1 MKSDANKK
9 AHVVH
14 FSSGSFSIFWTLDY
28 EGQKLRSECIESTL
42 EKFAM
47 MPKSQNY
54 PSIFASCIIEIW
66 AHPSPFCLVRHWAHF
81 HRSFKIA
88 PIAMMEILGL
98 DPYQS
103 QTQYLEGKF
112 RVTEEWKQ
120 SGYAVA
126 ASLLLC
132 IRFVS
137 TSDHFA
143 ETSGYKAE
151 TLLPLRC
158 QHLITYHQQ
167 GH

>member
-1 MKSDANKK
+1 
-9 AHVVH
+9 
-14 FSSGSFSIFWTLDY
+14 
-28 EGQKLRSECIESTL
+28 LRSESIESTL
-42 EKFAM
+42 EKFAIV
-47 MPKSQNY
+47 PEYQNY
-54 PSIFASCIIEIW
+54 PSLFVSCLIEIW
-66 AHPSPFCLVRHWAHF
+66 AHSSPFGQVHHWAHF

-126 ASLLLC
+126 ALWLLC

-137 TSDHFA
+137 TSGHFA
-143 ETSGYKAE
+143 GTSGNKAD
-151 TLLPLRC
+151 TLLTLCC
-158 QHLITYHQQ
+158 QYLIAYHQR

>member
-1 MKSDANKK
+1 M
-9 AHVVH
+9 
-14 FSSGSFSIFWTLDY
+14 
-28 EGQKLRSECIESTL
+28 RSECIESTL

-47 MPKSQNY
+47 MPESQNY

-103 QTQYLEGKF
+103 QTQYLQAKIGVRTK
-112 RVTEEWKQ
+112 WKQ
-120 SGYAVA
+120 SGNAVI
-126 ASLLLC
+126 ASLPQR

-137 TSDHFA
+137 TSSCSKKK
-143 ETSGYKAE
+143 SGDKAD
-151 TLLPLRC
+151 TLLLLCSLDP
-158 QHLITYHQQ
+158 ITYLKGGQ
-167 GH
+167 